1 MTTELTPAPQTDEVL
16 FGMRDGIARIHLNR
30 AKALNALTTDMCAAM
45 LDQLRA
51 WRDAEGDDRPKAV
64 VVSGEGSKGFCAGG
78 DIKVLRESATSG
90 DLGPANEFWSTEY
103 TLNQLIADYPIP
115 YVPLMHGAVMGGG
128 IGISAHGSHRL
139 VAADAKVAMPET
151 GIGLFPDVGA
161 LHLLARAPHELGTHV
176 ALTGDRFNGAD
187 AVLLGLADAVAPTE
201 LLDPEAVVDRLAG
214 GESADDLVAAA
225 REASGATEAPLAGAT
240 EWTAECY
247 EGDAP
252 GAIVERLK
260 GHSAE
265 GAQKAAEL
273 LGTRSPLSVAVTLA
287 GLRLAA
293 GDTLAGVLERD
304 LKMATGMVLS
314 GDFAEGVRA
323 VLIDRTND
331 AAWRHPSIAEVPET
345 DVKAVLDGEQL
356 DQQG

>member
-1 MTTELTPAPQTDEVL
+1 MATDLTPAPQTDEVL

-51 WRDAEGDDRPKAV
+51 WRDAKGDEQPRAV
-64 VVSGEGSKGFCAGG
+64 VVSGEGEKGFCAGG

-90 DLGPANEFWSTEY
+90 DLSGANEFWTTEY

-115 YVPLMHGAVMGGG
+115 YVALMHGAVMGGG
-128 IGISAHGSHRL
+128 IGVSAHGSHRL

-161 LHLLARAPHELGTHV
+161 LHLLARSPHELGTHV
-176 ALTGDRFNGAD
+176 ALTGDRFTGAD
-187 AVLLGLADAVAPTE
+187 AVMLGLADAVAPAE
-201 LLDPEAVVDRLAG
+201 LLDAEAVVDRLAG
-214 GESADDLVAAA
+214 GESPDDLVAAA
-225 REASGATEAPLAGAT
+225 REAGGEPESPLAAQA
-240 EWTAECY
+240 EWAEAAY
-247 EGDAP
+247 EGEAA
-252 GAIVERLK
+252 GAILERLR
-260 GHSAE
+260 GNDSE
-265 GAQKAAEL
+265 GAQKAVKL
-273 LGTRSPLSVAVTLA
+273 LETRSPLSVAVTLA
-287 GLRLAA
+287 GIRAAA

-304 LKMATGMVLS
+304 GKMATGMVLS

-331 AAWRHPSIAEVPET
+331 AAWRHPSIAEVPAE
-345 DVKAVLDGEQL
+345 DVKTVMAGEKL
-356 DQQG
+356 A